1 MKANSIIPPEQNG
14 TIRDRLL
21 NKKQVA
27 EILGIS
33 TRTLDRLVAAGL
45 LEKVFVGAS
54 PRFRASDIARVMEN
68 GV

>member
-14 TIRDRLL
+14 ASRDRLL

-27 EILGIS
+27 GILGIS

-54 PRFRASDIARVMEN
+54 PRFRASDIERVMKT
-68 GV
+68 GI